1 MMIKQADKLSS
12 FNPNAG
18 EMRSGNDSPHKK
30 LNQANSGDEK
40 KLRAL
45 LERGEKGEKAESF
58 NGRGLFDETKSG
70 LDAMPLDI
78 QSRLFQQ
85 SLAKSPELQSAPKA
99 NTQAWT
105 EYVVNKVQSNLPNL
119 QNTSINI
126 SLPVEQ
132 LNGTNIVLSRD
143 AQGAL
148 SVSFMVG
155 SLAVA
160 DQLQKDLPQLRKA
173 LEKKLPGSK
182 INLEIKQEIALHR
195 ERQPQ
200 EDELEQ
206 VYR

>member
-1 MMIKQADKLSS
+1 MIKQADKLSS
-12 FNPNAG
+12 FSQNAG
-18 EMRSGNDSPHKK
+18 EVRSGNDTPDKK

-45 LERGEKGEKAESF
+45 LERGEKGEKNTAF
-58 NGRGLFDETKSG
+58 DAKKLFDDTSSRQ
-70 LDAMPLDI
+70 DVMPLDI

-85 SLAKSPELQSAPKA
+85 SLAKSPELQTAPKA

-105 EYVVNKVQSNLPNL
+105 EYVVNKVQTNLPNL
-119 QNTSINI
+119 HNNTINI
-126 SLPVEQ
+126 SLPVEH
-132 LNGTNIVLSRD
+132 LSGANIVMSRD

-160 DQLQKDLPQLRKA
+160 EQLQKDLPQLRKA

-182 INLEIKQEIALHR
+182 INLEIKQEVQLQR
-195 ERQPQ
+195 DRRPQ

-206 VYR
+206 AY

>member
-12 FNPNAG
+12 FSQNAG
-18 EMRSGNDSPHKK
+18 EVRSGNDASHKK
-30 LNQANSGDEK
+30 LNQVNSTDEK

-45 LERGEKGEKAESF
+45 LERAEKGEKTEHF
-58 NGRGLFDETKSG
+58 NTRNLSDDTKSG
-70 LDAMPLDI
+70 QDVMPLDI

-85 SLAKSPELQSAPKA
+85 SLAKSPELQVTPKT

-119 QNTSINI
+119 QNSSINI
-126 SLPVEQ
+126 SLPVEH
-132 LNGTNIVLSRD
+132 LNGANIALSRD

-160 DQLQKDLPQLRKA
+160 DQLQKELPQLRKA

-182 INLEIKQEIALHR
+182 INLEIKQEIQLHR
-195 ERQPQ
+195 NRQPQ
-200 EDELEQ
+200 ETELEQ
-206 VYR
+206 A